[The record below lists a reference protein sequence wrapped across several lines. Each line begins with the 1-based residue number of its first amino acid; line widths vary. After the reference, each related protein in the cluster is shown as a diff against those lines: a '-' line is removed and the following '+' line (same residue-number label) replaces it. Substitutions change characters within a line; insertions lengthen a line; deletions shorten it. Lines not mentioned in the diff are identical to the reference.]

1 MERPQDAGV
10 AYGIQGVSS
19 LINRIVNYM
28 ALEFH
33 AGLPC
38 PSDPFLDQLGGLG
51 FLILSQVT
59 SFGPVLA

>member
-19 LINRIVNYM
+19 HIIHIVNYV
-28 ALEFH
+28 ALKFNTGH
-33 AGLPC
+33 PC
-38 PSDPFLDQLGGLG
+38 PSDPFLGQLGGLG